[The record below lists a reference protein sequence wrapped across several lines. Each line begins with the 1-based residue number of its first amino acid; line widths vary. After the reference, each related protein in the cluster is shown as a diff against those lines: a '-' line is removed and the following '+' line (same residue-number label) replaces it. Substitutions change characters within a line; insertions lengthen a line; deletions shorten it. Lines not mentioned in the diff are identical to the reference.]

1 MNVFTNFDPQTASV
15 VGFGVRCLLISTEA
29 QNGTIARKLAG
40 LGCRVET
47 CDEVYS
53 GLDRVIDDPADYELV
68 VIDCDSAGGLA
79 LGQRAHALLKVTER
93 CIPMMLIAKDCVAQT
108 FPMNR
113 YEPTLLRAPLSSVS
127 LRVGFEHVMQERMLM
142 ARVI

>member
-1 MNVFTNFDPQTASV
+1 MNVFTNFDPQAATV

-29 QNGTIARKLAG
+29 QNGPIARKLAD

-53 GLDRVIDDPADYELV
+53 GLDRVIDDPVEYELV
-68 VIDCDSAGGLA
+68 VIDCDSSGGFA
-79 LGQRAHALLKVTER
+79 LGQRAHTLLKVTQR
-93 CIPMMLIAKDCVAQT
+93 CIPMMLISKECAAQN

-113 YEPTLLRAPLSSVS
+113 HEPTLLRAPLSSVS